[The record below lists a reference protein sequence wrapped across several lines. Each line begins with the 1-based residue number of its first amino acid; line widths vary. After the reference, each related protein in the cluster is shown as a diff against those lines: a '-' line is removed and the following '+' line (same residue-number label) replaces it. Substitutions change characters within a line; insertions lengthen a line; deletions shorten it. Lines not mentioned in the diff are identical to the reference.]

1 MPHTSSSSIYRV
13 IILQGC
19 STTEEEKVKG
29 RISKEGV
36 KKKVNYAKP
45 QSQFDCYN
53 NLIWGVDLTEA
64 NLFWHLLWG
73 ICGFAH
79 RKLPTYSKEESC
91 VFILLKKMC
100 GFWKWTQGRDGLPGL
115 PSHEALI
122 IWGVKS
128 FRHHSNLQMEQ
139 VSQKGKVTASINL
152 SKWWEDN
159 FKGRQRESLW
169 FLLGQPES

>member
-29 RISKEGV
+29 RISKEGE

-53 NLIWGVDLTEA
+53 HLIWGVDLTEA

-91 VFILLKKMC
+91 VFILLKNVWVLKVNA
-100 GFWKWTQGRDGLPGL
+100 GTWWTTWF
-115 PSHEALI
+115 SHEALI

-128 FRHHSNLQMEQ
+128 FWHHSNLQMEQ